1 MKQDYTL
8 ATDTKEIP
16 FDIRP
21 ETLSILQSMRKPVDL
36 LKKAGQLGLKGVTTF
51 LVVSSLFSIVNIVFL
66 IYAVLLSFL
75 TVNTSLYAPLAIAV
89 FGFIF
94 VFLAIKKTYSYIFI
108 NILKSIYIDCQ
119 PIIKRFCFSLVDKA
133 VELLSKRKGNDAL
146 KLKSTD
152 VHTIFDNSLKIIPPF
167 AKKTLWLLLKKIPF
181 VKFINVDIAPVIISG
196 DKTEASRLLFIKT
209 DDYIIQ
215 DIFGSNTLN
224 WLFWLLPLNIIV
236 QIAMLIVL

>member
-8 ATDTKEIP
+8 ATDTKEIS

-51 LVVSSLFSIVNIVFL
+51 LVVSSVFSIVNIVFL

-94 VFLAIKKTYSYIFI
+94 VFLAIKITYSYIFI

>member
-1 MKQDYTL
+1 MKEDYSL
-8 ATDTKEIP
+8 RTDTKEIP
-16 FDIRP
+16 IDIKP
-21 ETLSILQSMRKPVDL
+21 ETLSILQSIRKPVDL
-36 LKKAGQLGLKGVTTF
+36 LKKAGKLGLKGVTTF
-51 LVVSSLFSIVNIVFL
+51 LVVSSVFSIINIVFFV
-66 IYAVLLSFL
+66 YAVLLSIL
-75 TVNTSLYAPLAIAV
+75 TVNASFYASLAILV
-89 FGFIF
+89 FSF
-94 VFLAIKKTYSYIFI
+94 VFVVFAIKKTYSYIFI

-133 VELLSKRKGNDAL
+133 AEHLNKTNGNDSL

-152 VHTIFDNSLKIIPPF
+152 VYTIFDNSLKIIPPF
-167 AKKTLWLLLKKIPF
+167 AKKTLWLLLKRIPF
-181 VKFINVDIAPVIISG
+181 VKFINDDIAPVIISG

-215 DIFGSNTLN
+215 HIFGSNTLN